1 MQINN
6 CTRDLNIYSNSIV
19 KNKSALSNQSSI
31 FTTKNKNAKN
41 KNANVSDKLKEIVN
55 QKQEMEKDYKKM
67 KENRENYINELKG
80 RIEEACN
87 QFTNLA
93 DKIDSADDELDALKG
108 GKINAEGDG
117 ISKKDILKS
126 LEELNE
132 LIANSRIE
140 LENYTKSSAKEIEEM
155 QKSMNNLNN
164 DIKDDSKYNLNEGFF
179 VDQYKQRLKS
189 IKER

>member
-31 FTTKNKNAKN
+31 FTTKNKNA
-41 KNANVSDKLKEIVN
+41 NVSDKLKEIVN
-55 QKQEMEKDYKKM
+55 QKQEMEENLQKM
-67 KENRENYINELKG
+67 KENRENYINELKD

-87 QFTNLA
+87 QFNNLA

-108 GKINAEGDG
+108 GKINAEGDE

-126 LEELNE
+126 LGELNE

-140 LENYTKSSAKEIEEM
+140 LENYTKNSAKEIEEM

-164 DIKDDSKYNLNEGFF
+164 DIKDNSKYNLNEGVF
-179 VDQYKQRLKS
+179 VDQYK
-189 IKER
+189 

>member
-55 QKQEMEKDYKKM
+55 QKQEMEKTYKKM

-155 QKSMNNLNN
+155 QKSMNDLNN

-179 VDQYKQRLKS
+179 VDQYK
-189 IKER
+189 

>member
-31 FTTKNKNAKN
+31 FTTKNKNA
-41 KNANVSDKLKEIVN
+41 NVSDKLKEIVN
-55 QKQEMEKDYKKM
+55 QKQEMEENLQKM
-67 KENRENYINELKG
+67 KENRENYINELKD

-87 QFTNLA
+87 QFNNLA

-140 LENYTKSSAKEIEEM
+140 LENYTKNSAKEIEEM

-164 DIKDDSKYNLNEGFF
+164 DIKDNSKYNLNEGFF
-179 VDQYKQRLKS
+179 VDQYK
-189 IKER
+189 